1 MQCPKCDGPFDAVR
15 IKIVECLR
23 CSTCFGLWL
32 DQTDKQELLLID
44 GSEAIDIGHRQE
56 LMSSMREID
65 CPRCHVAMIQMVDKD
80 QFHIQYEACTT
91 CYGIFFDAGEFRDLK
106 DYTIVERLQKLRATI
121 RTKK

>member
-15 IKIVECLR
+15 IKNVECLR

-32 DQTDKQELLLID
+32 DQTDKQEL
-44 GSEAIDIGHRQE
+44 
-56 LMSSMREID
+56 MSAMRKID
-65 CPRCHVAMIQMVDKD
+65 CPRCHDAMIQMVDKD

-106 DYTIVERLQKLRATI
+106 DYTIAERLQKLRATI
-121 RTKK
+121 RTNNPIR